1 MGFEIFCGTLI
12 ALFLGLIICFAGYRL
27 FLMLLPIW
35 GFFFGFALGAETLQL
50 LFGAGFLATITGWVV
65 GFIVGAIFAVL
76 SYLFYA
82 FAIAVIAGSLGYALG
97 AGFMQLINIEWGWL
111 VWLVGIVVA
120 VIAIFVTF
128 RFSLQKYVIIVTTS
142 LGGAGIVVGTLTFGI
157 IGMSVAKF
165 FENPIQAVISESWLW
180 AIFFLVLAGLGIAGQ
195 IYANRAYEIEAYENR
210 L

>member
-1 MGFEIFCGTLI
+1 MGFSVFCGTLI
-12 ALFLGLIICFAGYRL
+12 ALFLGLIICFSGYRL

-82 FAIAVIAGSLGYALG
+82 FAIAIIAGSLGYALG

-111 VWLVGIVVA
+111 VWLVGIVMA
-120 VIAIFVTF
+120 VIAIIVTF
-128 RFSLQKYVIIVTTS
+128 RFNLQKYVIIVTTS

-157 IGMSVAKF
+157 VGMSVAQF
-165 FENPIQAVISESWLW
+165 FENPIQAVIGESWLW
-180 AIFFLVLAGLGIAGQ
+180 ALFFLVLAGLGIAAQ
-195 IYANRAYEIEAYENR
+195 IYANRAFEIEAYENR
-210 L
+210 I

>member
-1 MGFEIFCGTLI
+1 MGFSVFCGTLI

-97 AGFMQLINIEWGWL
+97 AGFMQLLNIEWGWL

-120 VIAIFVTF
+120 VIAIIVTF
-128 RFSLQKYVIIVTTS
+128 RFNLQKYVIIVTTS
-142 LGGAGIVVGTLTFGI
+142 FGGAGVVVGTLTFGI
-157 IGMSVAKF
+157 VGMSVAQF
-165 FENPIQAVISESWLW
+165 FENPVQAVIGESWLW
-180 AIFFLVLAGLGIAGQ
+180 ALFFFVLAGLGIAAQ
-195 IYANRAYEIEAYENR
+195 IYANRAFEIEAYENR
-210 L
+210 I

>member
-1 MGFEIFCGTLI
+1 MGFSVFCGTLI
-12 ALFLGLIICFAGYRL
+12 ALFLGLIICFSGYRL

-82 FAIAVIAGSLGYALG
+82 FAVAVIAGSLGYALG
-97 AGFMQLINIEWGWL
+97 AGLMQLINIDWGWL

-120 VIAIFVTF
+120 VIAIIVTF
-128 RFSLQKYVIIVTTS
+128 RFNLQKYVIIVTTS

-157 IGMSVAKF
+157 VGMSVAQF
-165 FENPIQAVISESWLW
+165 FENPIQAVIGESWLW
-180 AIFFLVLAGLGIAGQ
+180 ALFFLVLAGLGIAAQ
-195 IYANRAYEIEAYENR
+195 LYANRAYEIEAYENR
-210 L
+210 I

>member
-1 MGFEIFCGTLI
+1 
-12 ALFLGLIICFAGYRL
+12 
-27 FLMLLPIW
+27 
-35 GFFFGFALGAETLQL
+35 
-50 LFGAGFLATITGWVV
+50 
-65 GFIVGAIFAVL
+65 
-76 SYLFYA
+76 
-82 FAIAVIAGSLGYALG
+82 
-97 AGFMQLINIEWGWL
+97 
-111 VWLVGIVVA
+111 

-180 AIFFLVLAGLGIAGQ
+180 AIFFLRLAGLGIAGQ